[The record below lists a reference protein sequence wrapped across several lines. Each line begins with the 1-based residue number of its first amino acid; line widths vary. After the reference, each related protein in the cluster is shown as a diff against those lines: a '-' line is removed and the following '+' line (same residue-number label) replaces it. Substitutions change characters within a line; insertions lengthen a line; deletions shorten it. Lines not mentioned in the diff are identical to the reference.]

1 MEPEFPP
8 GKLADWYLDPD
19 IPAVLNH
26 NSRGHMKPDLQRYFF
41 WSEYTRFFGKSPKLG
56 DVPRSFLPAHR
67 NVDEGKFTD
76 RFRVQVSGR
85 PSNTVTSHIRK
96 DGHAYIHHDP
106 LQCRSWSAREA
117 ARAQS
122 FPDNYFFE
130 GPITEQYGQVG
141 NAVPP
146 LLAKQIGE
154 IVARMLT

>member
-1 MEPEFPP
+1 
-8 GKLADWYLDPD
+8 
-19 IPAVLNH
+19 
-26 NSRGHMKPDLQRYFF
+26 MKPDLQRYFF

-56 DVPRSFLPAHR
+56 DVPRSFLPGHR